1 MRFFNTDQALEYIG
15 ERIAQRKA
23 ASTHLHHALGVCR
36 PWALLTPQASSLGI
50 LDAKLGNH
58 WLAIFS
64 LGNADG
70 HRVGCAFAFEE
81 FFNVF
86 ADCAGLH
93 QRHHCIAVHAGL
105 AVDHS
110 NILQG
115 LHGCQPHLIAPLHAD
130 QDVLGL
136 ALVGL
141 GHHAGAGQHVAEL
154 DGLGQRCWRKAS
166 VSGC

>member
-1 MRFFNTDQALEYIG
+1 M
-15 ERIAQRKA
+15 
-23 ASTHLHHALGVCR
+23 HHAFRIRR
-36 PWALLTPQASSLGI
+36 PRALLAPQTSSLGI
-50 LDAKLGNH
+50 FKAELGNH

-64 LGNADG
+64 LGHADG
-70 HRVGCAFAFEE
+70 YRVGCVFAFKE
-81 FFNVF
+81 FLDIFT
-86 ADCAGLH
+86 DRAGLN
-93 QRHHCIAVHAGL
+93 QRHHGIAVHAGL

-115 LHGCQPHLIAPLHAD
+115 LHGCQTHFVAPLYAD
-130 QDVLGL
+130 QNVLGL

-166 VSGC
+166 VSGG